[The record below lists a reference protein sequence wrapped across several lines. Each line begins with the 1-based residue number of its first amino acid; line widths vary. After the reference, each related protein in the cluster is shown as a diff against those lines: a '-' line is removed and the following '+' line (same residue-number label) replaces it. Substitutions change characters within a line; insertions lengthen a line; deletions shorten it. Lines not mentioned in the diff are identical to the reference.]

1 MIYNIYYILYDDP
14 LTEIHLYLLSMGSS
28 LGSFIAK
35 EANIHLEEKIKKVKC
50 SRMDFA
56 NQESDR
62 PISSQSSTDRTERDF
77 S

>member
-1 MIYNIYYILYDDP
+1 
-14 LTEIHLYLLSMGSS
+14 MGSS